1 MVESSRPET
10 ALSFEQLVALRG
22 HTEAIAQFLRTQL
35 QDHVETLRPLF
46 APRRLLGKYV
56 GVKETVVGADRAFTQ
71 LQEQYRQVCG
81 KPFGLP
87 PELDEDALSVVDN
100 RLELYAWEYAH
111 EAKSTRETK
120 TITITSPVCWL
131 LTYSSGY
138 TLTQLRHA
146 LLAPT
151 ERRPDHLRQFVVNAL
166 LMAAVL
172 ARYPGLVQLFTDLRY
187 QVHIDRAA
195 DFGALPL
202 VTIRSCLSSF
212 RPPDDLILAAT
223 RLSGVAAFIEL
234 IDMDGVHA
242 LPDPLKLRLED
253 MLR

>member
-1 MVESSRPET
+1 MAESSRPEQH
-10 ALSFEQLVALRG
+10 LSFEQLLALRG
-22 HTEAIAQFLRTQL
+22 HTEAIAQFLHTQL
-35 QDHVETLRPLF
+35 QGHVETLRPLF
-46 APRRLLGKYV
+46 APRRLLGKYA
-56 GVKETVVGADRAFTQ
+56 GAKETVAGADRAFAQ
-71 LQEQYRQVCG
+71 LQEQYKLACG

-87 PELDEDALSVVDN
+87 QELDEEALSLVDN
-100 RLELYAWEYAH
+100 RLALYPWEYAH
-111 EAKSTRETK
+111 EAKNARETK

-146 LLAPT
+146 LLGTA
-151 ERRPDHLRQFVVNAL
+151 ELRADHLRQFVVNAL

-187 QVHIDRAA
+187 QVRIDRAA

-212 RPPDDLILAAT
+212 RPSDDLILAAT

-234 IDMDGVHA
+234 IDLEAVHA